1 MGPSKSA
8 DAKAPIKIAICWL
21 RGVEPTRN
29 PVFKSCEVVPP
40 FEEAMQTMP
49 PIESAVTKY
58 VGPVQPMMRKTRQVR
73 RSVATVMPEVG
84 HEEEPISPVRCDETV
99 VKRNP
104 IATMSSAPNK
114 FHCKCSCGAIIIISS
129 SAIVPPMTSFIDKS

>member
-1 MGPSKSA
+1 
-8 DAKAPIKIAICWL
+8 
-21 RGVEPTRN
+21 
-29 PVFKSCEVVPP
+29 F
-40 FEEAMQTMP
+40 
-49 PIESAVTKY
+49 
-58 VGPVQPMMRKTRQVR
+58 GPVQPTMRKTRQVR

-114 FHCKCSCGAIIIISS
+114 FHCKCSCGAIMIISRR
-129 SAIVPPMTSFIDKS
+129 AINPPMTNFSDNSRGTFAEKFDRGDENQIGKNAARAHDGTNPRPDDVTHA